1 MWEVTRDAAL
11 LTGVAAITFGLWQ
24 IYQPAAWIFSGSV
37 VASTAIALARSV
49 K

>member
-1 MWEVTRDAAL
+1 MFEVARDAVL
-11 LTGVAAITFGLWQ
+11 LAGVAAITFGLYQ

-37 VASTAIALARSV
+37 VAASAVAFARST